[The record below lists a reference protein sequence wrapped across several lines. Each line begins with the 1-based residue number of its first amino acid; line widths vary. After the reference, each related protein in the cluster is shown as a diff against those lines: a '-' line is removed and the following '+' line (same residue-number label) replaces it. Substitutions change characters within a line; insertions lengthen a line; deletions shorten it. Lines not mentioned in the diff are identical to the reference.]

1 MGHPVFIGLVDVP
14 PSNMTDQKI
23 TEARQQVL
31 DEITR
36 VASFK
41 DGSPELTEFNE
52 RLKNRVTETRRQ
64 LSKFINSPPGFGFR
78 NTGSGWMDQL
88 DRINKTAGFRK
99 SVTMKTEMAF
109 IDKLISSNQNMWR
122 DYVGKWGLVG
132 IKPYALAAKPNPQLL
147 KQEETEG
154 IQRAT
159 AEVARLKAKYNL
171 TDEQEIIR
179 RYQSEYDAASAEID
193 ETAKKDPRIGFVNT
207 PPMTLD
213 DQLDFKVTKSLKWSH
228 RS

>member
-1 MGHPVFIGLVDVP
+1 M
-14 PSNMTDQKI
+14 
-23 TEARQQVL
+23 L

-41 DGSPELTEFNE
+41 DGSQELAEFNE

-88 DRINKTAGFRK
+88 DRINKTSGFRK

-109 IDKLISSNQNMWR
+109 IDTLTSSTQNMWR

-132 IKPYALAAKPNPQLL
+132 IKPYVLVAKPNPQLL

-154 IQRAT
+154 TQRAT
-159 AEVARLKAKYNL
+159 AEVARLKTKYNL

-179 RYQSEYDAASAEID
+179 RYLELCTRKSC
-193 ETAKKDPRIGFVNT
+193 
-207 PPMTLD
+207 LD
-213 DQLDFKVTKSLKWSH
+213 MIPL
-228 RS
+228 